1 MMEPIGKIHW
11 HQFDDAIPAFIAM
24 VMIPLTYSITHG
36 IVFGFLSFVVIKLG
50 VGKAREIRPTMWVL
64 FALSLLLL
72 LEG

>member
-1 MMEPIGKIHW
+1 
-11 HQFDDAIPAFIAM
+11 
-24 VMIPLTYSITHG
+24 MIPLTYSITHG

-72 LEG
+72 FEG